1 MDVNEYKIKITD
13 AEKEFVRIKV
23 EDFLEYF
30 ERARNELK
38 FCICLFSEDCN
49 SLVISINEMERRL
62 HKILN
67 NLARG
72 NKALLDFFDTH
83 FDLYNDDKGPFF
95 WENKREKLLQEDRK
109 RINILTSL
117 EKFVMENRQ
126 EK

>member
-1 MDVNEYKIKITD
+1 MDVNEYKIKITND
-13 AEKEFVRIKV
+13 EKEFVRVKI
-23 EDFLEYF
+23 EDFLEHF
-30 ERARNELK
+30 ERARNDLE

-49 SLVISINEMERRL
+49 SLEIPFNQLERRL
-62 HKILN
+62 YEILD

-95 WENKREKLLQEDRK
+95 WENKSKKFLQEDRK
-109 RINILTSL
+109 RLNILTSL
-117 EKFVMENRQ
+117 ENFVMENRQ